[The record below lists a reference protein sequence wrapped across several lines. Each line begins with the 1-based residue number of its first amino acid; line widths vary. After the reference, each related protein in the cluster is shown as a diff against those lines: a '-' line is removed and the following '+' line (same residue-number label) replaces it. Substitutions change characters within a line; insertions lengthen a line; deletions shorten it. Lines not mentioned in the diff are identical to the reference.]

1 MLLTQAALFA
11 AAAYA
16 QPPVGQVGQ
25 VAPRAAARAASD
37 PACAPGCAGR
47 AATPASGST
56 AVVPPVP
63 HAHAAARAARHL
75 APRPVVIENGPKRTL
90 VVGDVRSVELPAVA
104 RIAIGNGTLLKA
116 TVVDDRQI
124 ILLAEAPGET
134 SMHVWLKD
142 GRQITYE
149 ISIHAYKGELQLDD
163 VRALLS
169 DMPGVRSRMVG
180 ERIVLEGRYPDPE
193 AGDRIKLLVK
203 NFPSVLNLISDKP
216 ADIDLMQTNRM
227 IQLDLRVV
235 EAKKRALDQLGVK
248 WATSANGP
256 TFMTNALGYSTT
268 PYRPVDNIGFPPV
281 TTGHPI
287 ATYFG
292 LATSITSALALLE
305 QNGDAWTLAEPRLS
319 CKSGGSSKF
328 VAGGEIP
335 IPIASGLGTVSVV
348 YKQYGVVI
356 EFKPTA
362 DSQGNIDSGIVVEVS
377 EPDPRNSN
385 QGFVAFTTNRAE
397 TQVAIKHNEPLVI
410 AGLLRKAVSR
420 STDALPGLG
429 RIPLIGALFGAKD
442 NSFEQTELVIIV
454 TPHVV
459 TADEA
464 ANRAAVDKARSDAD
478 EVHHLDDARLREN
491 RP

>member
-1 MLLTQAALFA
+1 MPARLMLAQMAL
-11 AAAYA
+11 
-16 QPPVGQVGQ
+16 
-25 VAPRAAARAASD
+25 VAGAASAQGSAPTGVVLP
-37 PACAPGCAGR
+37 PAH
-47 AATPASGST
+47 TASGSISEL
-56 AVVPPVP
+56 P
-63 HAHAAARAARHL
+63 AAPAPA
-75 APRPVVIENGPKRTL
+75 APRYTARRQPPRPIVIEDGPKRTL
-90 VVGDVRSVELPAVA
+90 VVGDVKSIELPAVA
-104 RIAIGNGTLLKA
+104 RIAIGNGALLKA

-142 GRQITYE
+142 GRQITYQIE
-149 ISIHAYKGELQLDD
+149 VNEYHADLQLED
-163 VRALLS
+163 VKQLLS
-169 DMPGVRSRMVG
+169 DVPSVHARMVG
-180 ERIVLEGRYPDPE
+180 DRVVLEGRYPDTE
-193 AGDRIKLLVK
+193 TADRIKLMAK
-203 NFPSVLNLISDKP
+203 NFPTVLNLISEKP
-216 ADIDLMQTNRM
+216 ADIDPLQNERM

-235 EAKKRALDQLGVK
+235 EVKKRALDQLGIK

-256 TFMTNALGYSTT
+256 SFTTNVLGYSNT
-268 PYRPVDNIGFPPV
+268 PFRPPDNVGFPPV

-287 ATYFG
+287 ASYFG
-292 LATSITSALALLE
+292 LATSITSALTFLE
-305 QNGDAWTLAEPRLS
+305 ENGDAWTLAEPRLS

-335 IPIASGLGTVSVV
+335 IPVASGLGTVSVI

-362 DSQGNIDSGIVVEVS
+362 DGQGNIDSGIVVEVS

-410 AGLLRKAVSR
+410 AGLLRQAVNR
-420 STDALPGLG
+420 SNDALPGLG
-429 RIPLIGALFGAKD
+429 RLPLIGALFGAKD
-442 NSFEQTELVIIV
+442 NTFDKTELVIVV

-459 TADEA
+459 TPQDAD
-464 ANRAAVDKARSDAD
+464 NQQAVEKARTDAD
-478 EVHHLDDARLREN
+478 DINHKDDTRLQEN